1 MSLGVLALIG
11 ICGLCGPLLSA
22 SARGA
27 IPAVIGE
34 IVAGVMIGRTGL
46 QVLDTSNPT
55 LTFLADIGFL
65 MLMFSVGMRIPLND
79 ARVRAC
85 SGRGSA
91 AAGAVAVLA
100 IGAGALVS
108 MIGAIGH
115 PAVYAVLIASGSAAV
130 VLPVIQERRLDGP
143 EVLTVIAQVTVADV
157 AATIAIPFV
166 LKPARAAEAAIGS
179 LLVAVSVI
187 AIWSLVRAVRGR
199 ELVHSLRRE
208 SKRRRWVLDLRL
220 ALIVLFG
227 LAWIAERT
235 SASLLIAGFGAGL
248 MVAAIG
254 GPKRL
259 STQVLGVA
267 DGFFVPLFFVV
278 LGARIDLRGLVQDPT
293 MIGLAVALVGL
304 TAAVHV
310 LAAWATR
317 QPRAAGLLASAQL
330 GVPAAIVALGL
341 SEHVLTAT
349 QGAAVVTAAIIS
361 LAVCSVGA
369 AALARASN
377 SGSEQVR
384 GGEPA
389 SARTSDSAPTTD
401 SAAASQAT

>member
-1 MSLGVLALIG
+1 MSLGILALIG
-11 ICGLCGPLLSA
+11 VCGLCGPLLSA

-27 IPAVIGE
+27 IPVVVGE
-34 IVAGVMIGRTGL
+34 IVAGVIIGDTGL
-46 QVLDTSNPT
+46 RLLDTSNPI

-65 MLMFSVGMRIPLND
+65 MLMFSVGTRIPLND
-79 ARVRAC
+79 DRVRAC
-85 SGRGSA
+85 FGRGA
-91 AAGAVAVLA
+91 VAAGTVAVLA
-100 IGAGALVS
+100 VGAGALVS

-130 VLPVIQERRLDGP
+130 VLPVIQERRLEGP
-143 EVLTVIAQVTVADV
+143 KVLTVIAQVTVADV
-157 AATIAIPFV
+157 AATLAIPFV
-166 LKPARAAEAAIGS
+166 LKPAGAAEAAVGS

-187 AIWSLVRAVRGR
+187 AIFALARAMRGR
-199 ELVHSLRRE
+199 GVVRSLRRQ

-227 LAWIAERT
+227 LAWIAQRT

-278 LGARIDLRGLVQDPT
+278 LGARIDLRGLVHDPA
-293 MIGLAVALVGL
+293 MIGLALALVGV

-310 LAAWATR
+310 IAAWVTG

-341 SEHVLTAT
+341 AERVLTAT
-349 QGAAVVTAAIIS
+349 QGAAIVTAAIIS

-369 AALARASN
+369 AALARGSKT
-377 SGSEQVR
+377 GSEQPR
-384 GGEPA
+384 NREAAPA
-389 SARTSDSAPTTD
+389 RPSD
-401 SAAASQAT
+401 SAAASQPT

>member
-11 ICGLCGPLLSA
+11 ICGLSGPLLSA

-27 IPAVIGE
+27 IPVVIGE
-34 IVAGVMIGRTGL
+34 VVAGVIIGHTGL
-46 QVLDTSNPT
+46 QVLDTSNPV
-55 LTFLADIGFL
+55 LAFLADIGFL
-65 MLMFSVGMRIPLND
+65 MLMFSVGMRIPVND
-79 ARVRAC
+79 DRVRSC
-85 SGRGSA
+85 LGRGSV
-91 AAGAVAVLA
+91 AAGIVAVLA
-100 IGAGALVS
+100 AGAGILVS
-108 MIGAIGH
+108 RIGAIGH

-143 EVLTVIAQVTVADV
+143 EVLTVIAQVTVADI

-179 LLVAVSVI
+179 LLVAVSVL
-187 AIWSLVRAVRGR
+187 AIWSLARALRGR

-227 LAWIAERT
+227 LAWLAERT

-278 LGARIDLRGLVQDPT
+278 LGARIDLRGLVQDPA
-293 MIGLAVALVGL
+293 MIGLALALVGL

-310 LAAWATR
+310 IAAAVTR

-341 SEHVLTAT
+341 AEHVLTAT
-349 QGAAVVTAAIIS
+349 QGAAIVTAAIIT
-361 LAVCSVGA
+361 LGVCSVGA
-369 AALARASN
+369 ATLARGSRT
-377 SGSEQVR
+377 GSEHPGNR
-384 GGEPA
+384 EA
-389 SARTSDSAPTTD
+389 ARPPE
-401 SAAASQAT
+401 SAAASQPT